1 MAAGK
6 MWASRRYSETRRAG
20 ATHIV
25 ATKLTESQYN
35 ALHYLAV
42 EAHVSDYEYLRSL
55 CETAIAKA

>member
-1 MAAGK
+1 
-6 MWASRRYSETRRAG
+6 MWASRRYSDTRRAG

-42 EAHVSDYEYLRSL
+42 EERISDYEYLRGL
-55 CETAIAKA
+55 CEAAIAKAR

>member
-1 MAAGK
+1 
-6 MWASRRYSETRRAG
+6 MWASRRYSDTRRAG

-42 EAHVSDYEYLRSL
+42 EAHVSDYEYLRKL
-55 CETAIAKA
+55 CETAIARA